1 MESTWVRV
9 SESARS
15 LGSVERQHSAWVG
28 SALLAVVGLAGV
40 ELALRPVSPVPS
52 DGSAALPL
60 IALTGVV
67 AAAVRWRPDVSVAP
81 SRDVT
86 MRTAVLVAGTAGVL
100 LIIDRWASS
109 GSLDLRGPL
118 VTLAIVGGYLAFW
131 GYRRVSLMR
140 TLLVLSLIAWM
151 PIAEAVHEF
160 VRRTLEQPSATIY
173 QQLARLGVF
182 GIADEPWRLFTAT
195 LNRGSLVVVTTSV
208 LAVTVFRW
216 RLTVGMLV
224 KLFAASLAALVVHHV
239 VVLASSVNEYSPTDT
254 VQLATNPVLEIAIG
268 AGAVMLLARM
278 QGNAAPMLGSPL
290 QHHDEGR
297 DPVIFSASRTSR
309 TLAAE
314 VLLLCPLLP
323 LLEVLLD
330 G

>member
-1 MESTWVRV
+1 MESTWLRV
-9 SESARS
+9 SQSARS
-15 LGSVERQHSAWVG
+15 LGSVKRQHDAWVG
-28 SALLAVVGLAGV
+28 SALLAMVGLSGI
-40 ELALRPVSPVPS
+40 ELALRPVATAPS

-67 AAAVRWRPDVSVAP
+67 VAAVRWRPDVSRAP
-81 SRDVT
+81 TRDVT
-86 MRTAVLVAGTAGVL
+86 MRTATLVAGTAAVL
-100 LIIDRWASS
+100 LVAARWSASD
-109 GSLDLRGPL
+109 SLDLRGPL
-118 VTLAIVGGYLAFW
+118 VTLAILGGYLAFW

-160 VRRTLEQPSATIY
+160 VRRTLEQPSATVY
-173 QQLARLGVF
+173 QQLAKLGVF

-208 LAVTVFRW
+208 LAVAVFRW
-216 RLTVGMLV
+216 RLGAGMLV
-224 KLFAASLAALVVHHV
+224 KLFACSLAALVVHHV

-254 VQLATNPVLEIAIG
+254 VELATNPVLEIAIG
-268 AGAVMLLARM
+268 AGAVMLLSRM
-278 QGNAAPMLGSPL
+278 QGDVASTRVSPPN
-290 QHHDEGR
+290 HHSEGR
-297 DPVIFSASRTSR
+297 DPVIFSASRVSG
-309 TLAAE
+309 TLGAE

-323 LLEVLLD
+323 LLEVLVH